1 MPKIIR
7 SQAID
12 DETRCVAGAILAL
25 ESGDAIRL
33 RRKLGLTQ
41 ARIAGAVGCEA
52 ATVSRWESRVRRPR
66 GELAVRYGRLLA
78 ELERLTAQRGV
89 VP

>member
-1 MPKIIR
+1 MFANEP
-7 SQAID
+7 QALSD
-12 DETRCVAGAILAL
+12 TRCIARAILAL
-25 ESGDAIRL
+25 ESGEAIRL
-33 RRKLGLTQ
+33 RRRLGLSQ
-41 ARIAGAVGCEA
+41 AGIAGAVGCEP

-78 ELERLTAQRGV
+78 ELQRLIAERGV